1 MRPKHLA
8 ISLSK
13 LIPHPCENVGLEQY
27 ATEGDLA
34 SYWMLAVDE
43 LDGFQDS
50 NVADLGAGNGILGI
64 AALLLGASKVVF
76 IETDPSAVAALEKN
90 IASLQAD
97 LQAKAE
103 IVHATVGLDHL
114 PLDDINIVVM
124 NPPWGV
130 QREKADRAFLQ
141 AAFSSRATAVHVLHS
156 DRASHLEPFAKDNDW
171 WAEAV
176 LRTEFR
182 LPATYEHHAQ
192 RKGKTDVKCWRFFRK
207 GNDRLAHDEDA

>member
-13 LIPHPCENVGLEQY
+13 LRPHPCENVILEQY

-50 NVADLGAGNGILGI
+50 IVADLGAGNGILGI

-76 IETDPSAVAALEKN
+76 VETDVSVIAALEKN

-103 IVHATVGLDHL
+103 IVHATVGLDDL
-114 PLDDINIVVM
+114 TLDDVDIVVM

-130 QREKADRAFLQ
+130 QREKADRPFLH
-141 AAFSSRATAVHVLHS
+141 AAFSSGATAVHVLHS
-156 DRASHLEPFAKDNDW
+156 DRASHLEPFAKDHGW
-171 WAEAV
+171 CAEAV

-182 LPATYEHHAQ
+182 LPAMYEHHAQ

-207 GNDRLAHDEDA
+207 GDARLARDEDA